1 MAEGIRRSKRGFKPK
16 KDENFLYEEELGA
29 LYEESASYSQQQ
41 QQRSDSE
48 CSDRASESAITV
60 NCVRDNWKVQSAPS
74 FSIIENLPLFDH
86 FNIFSSE
93 SVSGSSAV
101 SILANQSQSQ
111 NTIPQSVINKVQFSS
126 SNANVNKYSDCG
138 REQRISSTRED
149 FLDLEGNYLS
159 CGSSSTVEDMS
170 GTDTDGGAGL
180 PILCNVCGIG
190 ENNNCAECA
199 RVNELPMGRALM
211 AALGKID
218 SLSSKFNSLCEVVME
233 QNSRLSQLEVNKSD
247 SESGSDQAKA
257 LPSKGAIPKNKSKK
271 KVVDEEK
278 DRLHVVVQDHL
289 RSMKKGKEKT
299 EREDISQEE
308 LLISDLLKTMQ
319 KGDKKKCSSRVKAIL
334 KDVGGI
340 LSDDEADDGSSDS
353 SSGKESDASSRRRT
367 KKKVKSGAKIKR
379 RPVIKTEL
387 WPHTMAYEED
397 GIEVSCE
404 EISLSKFYSCFTLIM
419 AGCEG
424 EELSGR
430 SALLRAV
437 SMVLDVMPWPEARIF
452 HNLTMVKIE
461 QGKID
466 WKHKFSLLANEF
478 VNKKVR
484 QNLRA
489 KAYAPGGGFSGRG
502 NSAFRGTGRGA
513 GNYHGNRGQAGS
525 NRPFNVV
532 CWQWNNG
539 NCTYGERCR
548 RMHCCRICADK
559 GKWGE
564 LHTASSSFHQ
574 GNTGT
579 RSQGDQ
585 QQRT

>member
-1 MAEGIRRSKRGFKPK
+1 MAEGYRRSKRGIKPK
-16 KDENFLYEEELGA
+16 KDENFLYEEDFGA
-29 LYEESASYSQQQ
+29 LYEESATVQQQ
-41 QQRSDSE
+41 QQQCSDSE
-48 CSDRASESAITV
+48 CSDRASESAISV
-60 NCVRDNWKVQSAPS
+60 NCVRENWKVQSAPS
-74 FSIIENLPLFDH
+74 FSIIENLPLFNDL
-86 FNIFSSE
+86 NVFSSE
-93 SVSGSSAV
+93 LVSGRSAV
-101 SILANQSQSQ
+101 SNLANQSQSQ
-111 NTIPQSVINKVQFSS
+111 NTIPQSVKSKVQFSS
-126 SNANVNKYSDCG
+126 ANINVNKYCDSG
-138 REQRISSTRED
+138 REQRISSSRED

-170 GTDTDGGAGL
+170 GTDDGASGL
-180 PILCNVCGIG
+180 PIVCKVCGIG
-190 ENNNCAECA
+190 ENDNCAECA
-199 RVNELPMGRALM
+199 KVQELPMGRALM

-233 QNSRLSQLEVNKSD
+233 QNSRLSQLEIVKSD

-257 LPSKGAIPKNKSKK
+257 LPSKSVGKNKTKK
-271 KVVDEEK
+271 KVVDDEK

-299 EREDISQEE
+299 EREDLSQEE

-334 KDVGGI
+334 QDVGGI
-340 LSDDEADDGSSDS
+340 LSEDDSDAGSSS

-367 KKKVKSGAKIKR
+367 KKKVKSGAKVKR

-404 EISLSKFYSCFTLIM
+404 DITLSKFYSCFTLIM

-424 EELSGR
+424 DELSGR
-430 SALLRAV
+430 SALLRGV
-437 SMVLDVMPWPEARIF
+437 SMVLDVLPWPEARTF
-452 HNLTMVKIE
+452 HNLAMVKIE

-478 VNKKVR
+478 VDKKVR

-489 KAYAPGGGFSGRG
+489 KAYAPGGGYSGRG

-513 GNYHGNRGQAGS
+513 GNYNGNRGQAGG

-548 RMHCCRICADK
+548 RMHCCRICADR

-574 GNTGT
+574 GNTWT
-579 RSQGDQ
+579 RSQ
-585 QQRT
+585 